1 MARSL
6 KLFLIICLILVFNS
20 LLVLATKDP
29 IINISLSKREYVQKD
44 KLAGDIILTFTDQAE
59 DKEVEIRFGQNSDI
73 TKLSQILAI
82 LGKNYETLPGKKE
95 LVPLQQP
102 DDSITFPPLVQE
114 LGISVS
120 KNAEDITAVGNIGGW
135 ESSEGSV
142 PKFPY
147 LDVAGDGLIEWSYL
161 GNLLG
166 WTSIINSNDLGTE
179 AGFVDIQNKAA
190 LVCQKIT
197 LTSKVKAVN
206 VSANYKEV
214 LSGVK
219 VKARLLTIPDNSKKS
234 FGSSDCELTK
244 DSSQTNPQGNCVIT
258 FNDIPKVRQGDYL
271 VCIFPE
277 VSESTTTITTPTT
290 VSFFKIAKDNR
301 QTQKSYICTHKPEGY
316 SECNVNTNYNHII
329 KISLPVYNGSL
340 DRSSIPFS
348 EGITEA
354 NLNKS
359 IKNYL
364 SSSACQ
370 DDDTR
375 CIVPIE
381 VGSQDP
387 GRLFFNGFSIKIR
400 RQGIAEEALMQK
412 LRSLSDTITKIDSK
426 SLSNNEVKVSIPI
439 RDFYN
444 FTTPQVT
451 ALQTIP
457 LEVRYG
463 SSRAVELI
471 EISPSL
477 LTGKKEANTTI
488 SETLDLLDSYSNT
501 ETKDLLNKVNINID
515 ILKTQFLAIKTRL
528 NTIESNSTKTRT
540 EKDREKL
547 AILNEVEN
555 LKKSVPRYFYL
566 GDKAFNLP
574 AIPPSQTDISS
585 SVLGNQNSD
594 NVKEYILSLQ
604 SSISISSN
612 AKSFS
617 LKTFGNQSFDYTV
630 ITRIVA
636 GAPSDAFI
644 VDFIPK
650 SIAQSSADLVLD
662 QSIQILESD
671 PIIKKPLS
679 SGAGTISY
687 MLKGNAIDQITNINT
702 LVVSLANAPSGSAIR
717 SASYTN
723 VECGNNIC
731 DVPLEDEKVCP
742 EDCKPKRNW
751 TLIIILLV
759 ILVLGIFY
767 INFYKGPGNIQRFL
781 TKVKEK
787 IFHIESDKTNLVNY
801 IKKASKHKSKTE
813 IVNILISKGWTRDQ
827 IEEAVKEA
835 FKK

>member
-1 MARSL
+1 MSKSL
-6 KLFLIICLILVFNS
+6 KLFLIIFLIVIFNS

-29 IINISLSKREYVQKD
+29 IVNISLTKTEYVQKD
-44 KLAGDIILTFTDQAE
+44 KLIGDIVLTFTDEVE
-59 DKEVEIRFGQNSDI
+59 DKELEIRFGQNSDI
-73 TKLSQILAI
+73 TPLSQILTI
-82 LGKNYETLPGKKE
+82 LGENYETTPGKKE

-114 LGISVS
+114 LGISVP

-135 ESSEGSV
+135 ESLGSV

-161 GNLLG
+161 GDLLG
-166 WTSIINSNDLGTE
+166 WSNIINSNDLGSE
-179 AGFVDIQNKAA
+179 AGFVDIQNKDV

-206 VSANYKEV
+206 ITANFKEV
-214 LSGVK
+214 SSGAK
-219 VKARLLTIPDNSKKS
+219 VKARLLTMPDNSKKS
-234 FGSSDCELTK
+234 FGSSDCELKK
-244 DSSQTNPQGNCVIT
+244 DSYQTNPYGNCVIT
-258 FNDIPKVRQGDYL
+258 FDEIPKVRQGDYL

-277 VSESTTTITTPTT
+277 VSEPTTTTTTPTT
-290 VSFFKIAKDNR
+290 ITFFKIAKDNR

-316 SECNVNTNYNHII
+316 SECNTNNNYNHII
-329 KISLPVYNGSL
+329 KVSLPIYNGSL
-340 DRSSIPFS
+340 DSSSIPFS

-381 VGSQDP
+381 VGSQTP

-439 RDFYN
+439 RSFYN

-451 ALQTIP
+451 TLQTIP

-477 LTGKKEANTTI
+477 LTGKKEVNTTI

-515 ILKTQFLAIKTRL
+515 SLKTQFLAIRTRL
-528 NTIESNSTKTRT
+528 NTIESNSTKTQV

-547 AILNEVEN
+547 TILSEVEN

-574 AIPPSQTDISS
+574 SIPPSQTDISS
-585 SVLGNQNSD
+585 SILGNQASD
-594 NVKEYILSLQ
+594 NIKEYILSLQ
-604 SSISISSN
+604 RSISVSSN
-612 AKSFS
+612 AKAFS
-617 LKTFGNQSFDYTV
+617 LKTFGNQSHDYTM
-630 ITRIVA
+630 ITRVVA

-650 SIAQSSADLVLD
+650 AIAQSSVDLVLD
-662 QSIQILESD
+662 QSIEILESD
-671 PIIKKPLS
+671 PIIKKQLS
-679 SGAGTISY
+679 SGSGTFSY
-687 MLKGNAIDQITNINT
+687 MAKGNIIDQITDINT
-702 LVVSLANAPSGSAIR
+702 LVVSLANAPSGTPTR

-751 TLIIILLV
+751 TLIIIALAV
-759 ILVLGIFY
+759 FVLGVFY
-767 INFYKGPGNIQRFL
+767 INFYKGPGNIQKFL
-781 TKVKEK
+781 TQVKERL
-787 IFHIESDKTNLVNY
+787 FHVESDKANLINY
-801 IKKASKHKSKTE
+801 IKRAAKHKSKTE
-813 IVNILISKGWTRDQ
+813 IVNILFSKGWTREQ
-827 IEEAVKEA
+827 IEEAFKEA
-835 FKK
+835 LKK